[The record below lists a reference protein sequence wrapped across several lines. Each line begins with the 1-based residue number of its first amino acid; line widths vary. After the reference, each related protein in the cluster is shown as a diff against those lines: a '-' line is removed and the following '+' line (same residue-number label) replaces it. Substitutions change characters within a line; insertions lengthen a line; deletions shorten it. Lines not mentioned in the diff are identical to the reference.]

1 MIYILYSCI
10 YKIVYTTKSPMA
22 LHIRDDRAAKLARRL
37 ADRNGISMTEAVITA
52 LEAALVRAERPLPE
66 RLAEIAADA
75 RRLADPRRQRAA
87 GKRDVDALWGS
98 S

>member
-1 MIYILYSCI
+1 
-10 YKIVYTTKSPMA
+10 MA
-22 LHIRDDRAAKLARRL
+22 LHIRDDRASKLARRL

-66 RLAEIAADA
+66 RLAELAADA

-87 GKRDVDALWGS
+87 GKRDIDALWGAS
-98 S
+98 